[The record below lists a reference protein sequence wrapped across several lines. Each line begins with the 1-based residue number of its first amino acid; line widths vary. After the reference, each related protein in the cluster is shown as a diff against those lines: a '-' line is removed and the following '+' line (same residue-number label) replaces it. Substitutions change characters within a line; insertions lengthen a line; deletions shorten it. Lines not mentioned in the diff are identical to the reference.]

1 MKLDIAAECLEALG
15 SPHRLSIFRLL
26 VQSGTGGMNV
36 GEIRDRLDMPSS
48 TLSHHIGK
56 LVNRGLV
63 SQQRESRNL
72 VCCCNYQKMNDLLSY
87 LSENCC
93 AGTIDQCGKDCTDG
107 VNASGR

>member
-1 MKLDIAAECLEALG
+1 MKLDVAAECLEALG

-26 VQSGTGGMNV
+26 VQSGPAGLNV
-36 GEIRDRLDMPSS
+36 GEIKDKLDMPSS
-48 TLSHHIGK
+48 TLSHHIAK

-72 VCCCNYQKMNDLLSY
+72 VCCCNYRKMDELLNY

-93 AGTIDQCGKDCTDG
+93 AGSNQCSPDCTDE
-107 VNASGR
+107 VKSIGR